1 MLEIN
6 SKSPSFIALDENK
19 NQIDFNDYLGKK
31 AIVLFFYPK
40 NHTPG
45 CTKET
50 LEFDSN
56 LKNFGKLNTLVCGI
70 SKDSIKRQKSFAD
83 KFDIS
88 LDLLSDENGKTCED
102 FGVWVKKSMYG
113 RTFFGI
119 ERSTFIIGKNMKV
132 LKEWRKVKVKDHVSE
147 VIAFLKSL

>member
-1 MLEIN
+1 MIKEGSKLSSFKLSNQNGEIR
-6 SKSPSFIALDENK
+6 KFPNK
-19 NQIDFNDYLGKK
+19 KLS
-31 AIVLFFYPK
+31 VLFFYPK
-40 NHTPG
+40 ANTPG

-56 LKNFGKLNTLVCGI
+56 LKSFGKLNTLVFGI

-88 LDLLSDENGKTCED
+88 LDLLSDENDKTCED

>member
-1 MLEIN
+1 MIKEGSKLSSFKLSNQNGEIR
-6 SKSPSFIALDENK
+6 KFPNK
-19 NQIDFNDYLGKK
+19 KLS
-31 AIVLFFYPK
+31 VLFFYPK
-40 NHTPG
+40 ANTPG

-56 LKNFGKLNTLVCGI
+56 LKNFGKLNTLVFGI

-88 LDLLSDENGKTCED
+88 LDLLSDENDKICED

-147 VIAFLKSL
+147 VITFLKSL